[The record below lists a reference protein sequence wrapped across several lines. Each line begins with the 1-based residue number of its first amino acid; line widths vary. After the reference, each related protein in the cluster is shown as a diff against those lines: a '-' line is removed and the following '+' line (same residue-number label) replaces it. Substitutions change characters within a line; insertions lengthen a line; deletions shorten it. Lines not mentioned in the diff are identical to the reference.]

1 MIFSPSSD
9 ENLVGKVTD
18 KFGKF
23 EIIYYY
29 RENEDTNNILKTV
42 YNHFKIKIKV
52 IIYLRKKV
60 PS

>member
-23 EIIYYY
+23 EIIYNY
-29 RENEDTNNILKTV
+29 RENKDTNNSLKTV
-42 YNHFKIKIKV
+42 
-52 IIYLRKKV
+52 
-60 PS
+60 